1 MPDYA
6 DLERR
11 IVVWARTD
19 PNIRGAL
26 LDGSRAR
33 TAHPADEWSDLDL
46 IFFVTGREPYAA
58 GPEWLSTIGTPL
70 APVFERHSNGNVEW
84 LVLFA
89 DGLKA
94 DFYFALATAPLRV
107 LLSDSPLRFVLR
119 RGYRVLIDRD
129 DPSFEGHR
137 EPGSPVSAPLPT
149 AAEFAATLNE
159 LWLYAWR
166 VARSLRRGALWVAKA
181 ECDGYLKRRMLTL
194 LEWHALAVHGPE
206 HDTWHDGRFLDD
218 WADPRALA
226 GLPATF
232 GSYDI
237 ADQWRALFATL
248 DLSHWLAQDIAARR
262 EFVYP
267 AETRTRV
274 IELIRRMARD

>member
-11 IVVWARTD
+11 VVAWARAESA
-19 PNIRGAL
+19 IRGAV
-26 LDGSRAR
+26 LDGSRIR
-33 TAHPADEWSDLDL
+33 TVHPADEWSDLDL
-46 IFFVTGREPYAA
+46 IFFVTEREPYAA
-58 GPEWLSTIGTPL
+58 GPEWLSAIGTPL
-70 APVFERHSNGNVEW
+70 TPVFERHSSGNVEW

-94 DFYFALATAPLRV
+94 DFYFTLAAAPLRQ
-107 LLSDSPLRFVLR
+107 LLSDSPLHFVLR

-129 DPSFEGHR
+129 DPSFEGHC
-137 EPGSPVSAPLPT
+137 EPGAAVPAPLPT
-149 AAEFAATLNE
+149 SAEFAATLNE

-181 ECDGYLKRRMLTL
+181 ECDGYLKRRMLRL
-194 LEWHALAVHGPE
+194 LEWHALAIHGPE
-206 HDTWHDGRFLDD
+206 YDTWHDGRFIED

-226 GLPATF
+226 VLPATF
-232 GSYDI
+232 GAYSV
-237 ADQWRALFATL
+237 ADLWRALLATL
-248 DLSHWLAQDIAARR
+248 DLCDRLAQEIAARR

-267 AETRTRV
+267 EETRTRV